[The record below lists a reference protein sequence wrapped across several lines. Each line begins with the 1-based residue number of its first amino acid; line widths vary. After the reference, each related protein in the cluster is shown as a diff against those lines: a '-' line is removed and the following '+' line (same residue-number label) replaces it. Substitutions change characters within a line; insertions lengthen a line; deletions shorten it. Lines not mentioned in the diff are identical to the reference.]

1 MTKASNFWT
10 KGEGEAACRLVR
22 AILAAGCTVCVNDGE
37 VTTVRRSFNEGEILD
52 AMATTC
58 EDLLT
63 ARRSNDGA
71 VMGCFYLIYG
81 NDEDGSELIADHTAN
96 EFCDRLVEAIAPDA

>member
-10 KGEGEAACRLVR
+10 KGEGDAAQRLVR

-37 VTTVRRSFNEGEILD
+37 VTTVRRSFVEGEILD

-58 EDLLT
+58 EDILT
-63 ARRSNDGA
+63 ARHSHTGKTLG
-71 VMGCFYLIYG
+71 VFYLIYG
-81 NDEDGSELIADHTAN
+81 NAEDGSELIADHTAN